1 MKGGRAKIVCPKK
14 MEKKTKFGEMVSGVG
29 KNAKDLLGKSKN
41 IAMYIADQNDDG
53 KLDLKDI
60 SAIAGS
66 VGDVVKKGTRA
77 VRETAGETAR
87 TLELKALQPV
97 FAEFLDN
104 GDFFMS
110 KFIRVTE
117 RDKKHAE
124 SELCKG
130 SIGFISEQKGLRIVN
145 VFRDSVDEFGL
156 EFYPDK
162 ESEFYYID
170 PSEPKSY
177 IALNEYFSHLK
188 LLCINELQKVAQ
200 DLGAKHFRVTYK
212 EEKLSLTEKKTS
224 AKANV
229 KPVASGETETSS
241 TDRNF
246 AAVDVAAEMT
256 FPGHSPVKPQ
266 LKYLNN
272 DPSIKTLIEMRMDE
286 KPLLHQKYLLK
297 LSNSSGLKESEAIK
311 IDAVL
316 KGMKCAGNATVVSEV
331 QNETRRYLEYEI
343 DF

>member
-1 MKGGRAKIVCPKK
+1 
-14 MEKKTKFGEMVSGVG
+14 MEKKTKFGELVSGVG

-41 IAMYIADQNDDG
+41 IAMHIADQNDDG
-53 KLDLKDI
+53 KLDLKDV
-60 SAIAGS
+60 SVIAES
-66 VGDVVKKGTRA
+66 VGNTVKKGTQV
-77 VRETAGETAR
+77 VRETAEETAR

-97 FAEFLDN
+97 FSEFLNN

-145 VFRDSVDEFGL
+145 IFRDSVDEFGL
-156 EFYPDK
+156 AFYPDK
-162 ESEFYYID
+162 ESEFYYVD
-170 PSEPKSY
+170 PSDPKGY

-188 LLCINELQKVAQ
+188 LLRINELQKLAQ

-212 EEKLSLTEKKTS
+212 EEKLSLTEKKTN

-229 KPVASGETETSS
+229 KPVASGERENSS

-246 AAVDVAAEMT
+246 STVEVAAEME
-256 FPGHSPVKPQ
+256 FPGHSPIKPQ

-272 DPSIKTLIEMRMDE
+272 DPSIKTLIDMRMDE
-286 KPLLHQKYLLK
+286 KAPLLHQKYMLK
-297 LSNSSGLKESEAIK
+297 LSNSSGLKESEAVK

-331 QNETRRYLEYEI
+331 QNEARRYLEYEI

>member
-1 MKGGRAKIVCPKK
+1 MSEEK
-14 MEKKTKFGEMVSGVG
+14 MEKKTRFGELVSDVG
-29 KNAKDLLGKSKN
+29 KNAKDILGKSKN
-41 IAMYIADQNDDG
+41 VAIHIADQNDDG
-53 KLDLKDI
+53 KLDLKDVSVI
-60 SAIAGS
+60 TES
-66 VGDVVKKGTRA
+66 VGNTVKKGTQA
-77 VRETAGETAR
+77 MLEIAEKTAR

-97 FAEFLDN
+97 FSDFLDN

-145 VFRDSVDEFGL
+145 IFRDSVDEFGL
-156 EFYPDK
+156 TFYSDK
-162 ESEFYYID
+162 GSEFYYVD
-170 PSEPKSY
+170 PSDSSGY

-188 LLCINELQKVAQ
+188 LLRINELQKLAQ

-224 AKANV
+224 TKANV
-229 KPVASGETETSS
+229 KLVASGEIENSS
-241 TDRNF
+241 NDRNF
-246 AAVDVAAEMT
+246 STVEVAAEMT
-256 FPGHSPVKPQ
+256 FPGHSPIKPQ
-266 LKYLNN
+266 LNYLNN
-272 DPSIKTLIEMRMDE
+272 DPSIKTLIDMRMDE
-286 KPLLHQKYLLK
+286 KAPLLHQKYMLK
-297 LSNSSGLKESEAIK
+297 LSNSSGLKESEAVK

-331 QNETRRYLEYEI
+331 QNEARRYLEYEI